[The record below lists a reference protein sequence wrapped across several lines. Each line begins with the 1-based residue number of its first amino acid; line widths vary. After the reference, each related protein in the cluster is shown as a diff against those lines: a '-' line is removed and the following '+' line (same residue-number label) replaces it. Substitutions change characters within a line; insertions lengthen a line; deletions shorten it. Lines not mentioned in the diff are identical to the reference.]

1 MVRHNIVE
9 YLILSAMSC
18 NEIPVRRILCLSL
31 SDSSCC
37 VSLSHQILISL
48 YVLKIMMIVLDFM
61 DVITSASL
69 TLKAGSSVNAILGT
83 IFSKMDT
90 HAEVR

>member
-1 MVRHNIVE
+1 
-9 YLILSAMSC
+9 MSC

-61 DVITSASL
+61 DVITS
-69 TLKAGSSVNAILGT
+69 
-83 IFSKMDT
+83 
-90 HAEVR
+90 VRVH